1 MPVQKF
7 KTFEEA
13 EKALWNFKPDDAYLA
28 RIAELWDFATKLNP
42 ISYPKG
48 IFKFK
53 TIEEANKQTSRRS
66 GTGPGKKKNGEKEPV
81 KFIGTGLSTKKIK
94 SFAGS
99 RGGFSKEPLA
109 AGGI

>member
-13 EKALWNFKPDDAYLA
+13 EKALWNLKPDDAYLS
-28 RIAELWDFATKLNP
+28 RVAELWDFANKLNP

-53 TIEEANKQTSRRS
+53 TIEEANKHREEVELAQARKKQAQRS
-66 GTGPGKKKNGEKEPV
+66 
-81 KFIGTGLSTKKIK
+81 S
-94 SFAGS
+94 
-99 RGGFSKEPLA
+99 
-109 AGGI
+109 

>member
-28 RIAELWDFATKLNP
+28 RVAELWDFANKLNP

-53 TIEEANKQTSRRS
+53 TIEEANKHREEVELAQAR
-66 GTGPGKKKNGEKEPV
+66 KKLAENGWERKKMKRNEEK
-81 KFIGTGLSTKKIK
+81 
-94 SFAGS
+94 
-99 RGGFSKEPLA
+99 
-109 AGGI
+109 